1 MVPTYMNC
9 VCENVKKARP
19 RIQITNKMLA
29 RLWSMC
35 RCLGFGSFEMLVIIC
50 RLSFRFYPD
59 QLDPEILENAA
70 LNANVAL
77 SVAGGPIL
85 RISPGQR

>member
-1 MVPTYMNC
+1 
-9 VCENVKKARP
+9 
-19 RIQITNKMLA
+19 
-29 RLWSMC
+29 
-35 RCLGFGSFEMLVIIC
+35 MLVIIC